1 MMITCP
7 ECKKEYSDQSKK
19 CVHCGAR
26 NPNKMSGVGKF
37 GVFLLIIVGLFVF
50 LLIVGNMAYDPEQ
63 HSAELAI
70 EECRK
75 SESDVLLSIEAR
87 RIARGACELLEQ
99 RYKNK
104 YGRAP

>member
-7 ECKKEYSDQSKK
+7 ECKKEYSDQSKN

-26 NPNKMSGVGKF
+26 NPNKMSAGGKI
-37 GVFLLIIVGLFVF
+37 GVFLLIVVGLFVA
-50 LLIVGNMAYDPEQ
+50 LLIFGNMAYDPEQ

-75 SESDVLLSIEAR
+75 SENDALLSIEAR

-99 RYKNK
+99 RYKDK
-104 YGRAP
+104 YGHAP